1 MIVNSEIFLKHIFIH
16 AERDFSLAVF
26 VFRMEKENY
35 SELYIVKMPN
45 NFCGI
50 GAMMLNHPKNV
61 SYIVSNL
68 ILSLNNL

>member
-1 MIVNSEIFLKHIFIH
+1 MKHNFIH
-16 AERDFSLAVF
+16 AERDFALAVF

-61 SYIVSNL
+61 S
-68 ILSLNNL
+68 ILSLISF

>member
-1 MIVNSEIFLKHIFIH
+1 MKHIFIH
-16 AERDFSLAVF
+16 AERDFALADYKF
-26 VFRMEKENY
+26 SFFRMEKENY

>member
-1 MIVNSEIFLKHIFIH
+1 M
-16 AERDFSLAVF
+16 AVF

-61 SYIVSNL
+61 SYIVANL